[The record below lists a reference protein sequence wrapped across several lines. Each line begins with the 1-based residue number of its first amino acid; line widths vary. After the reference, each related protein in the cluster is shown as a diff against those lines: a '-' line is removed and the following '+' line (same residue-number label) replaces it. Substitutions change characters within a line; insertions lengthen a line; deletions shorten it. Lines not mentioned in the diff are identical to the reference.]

1 MVKELKKKTSFFKVY
16 SLIMMIIL
24 LLNLSSCSFTSGNI
38 SSQDLMKDIVAEQVE
53 EREVDN
59 KFINVSTD
67 FAIKLFKENISENKN
82 SLISPLSVSIA
93 LTMTANGSNKQT
105 RAQMENLLCGD
116 ITLDN
121 FNKYLCTYV
130 KNLPTENKSKINIS
144 NSIWFRDDENRLTVE
159 QDFLQKNANYFKA
172 DIYKSAFDEKTLK
185 DINTWA
191 NKKTEGMIDSIL
203 EEINTDDV
211 MYLINAVVFDAKWET
226 EYNKKDITD
235 DIFINIKNE
244 NKTVEMM
251 CSKENLYI
259 NNQNC
264 TGFIKPYKNNDYKFI
279 ALLPDE
285 DLDINEFISGLTGE
299 YFLNLL
305 ENAEETLITAY
316 LPKFSN
322 EYEILM
328 NDSLSEMGIPDA
340 FSPDNADFS
349 KLGKSSYGNI
359 YIGEVLHK
367 TFISVDETGTKAG
380 AVTKVTMKDESAA
393 LEEKVVKL
401 NRPFVYA
408 IIDGETNIPIFI
420 GTIVDFN

>member
-1 MVKELKKKTSFFKVY
+1 MLKELKKKTSFFKVY

-121 FNKYLCTYV
+121 FNKYLYTYL
-130 KNLPTENKSKINIS
+130 NHLPTENKSKINIS
-144 NSIWFRDDENRLTVE
+144 NSIWFRDDENRLIVE

-172 DIYKSAFDEKTLK
+172 DIYKSAFDGKTLK

-264 TGFIKPYKNNDYKFI
+264 KGFIKPYKNNDYKFI
-279 ALLPDE
+279 ALLPAE

-305 ENAEETLITAY
+305 ENAEETLVTAY

-322 EYEILM
+322 EYEISM

-367 TFISVDETGTKAG
+367 TFISVDEAGTKAG
-380 AVTKVTMKDESAA
+380 AITKVTMKDESAA
-393 LEEKVVKL
+393 LDEKVVKL